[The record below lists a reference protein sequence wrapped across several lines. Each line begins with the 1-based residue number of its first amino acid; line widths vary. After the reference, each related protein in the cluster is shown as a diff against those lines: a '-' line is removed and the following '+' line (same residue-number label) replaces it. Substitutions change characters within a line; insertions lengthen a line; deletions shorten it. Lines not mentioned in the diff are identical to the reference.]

1 MNALKDS
8 IKSGRTVVGTTAT
21 PNVDVSILADAGY
34 DFVLLDTQHSAWEIK
49 QLQPSIQT
57 MRGKPAAP
65 LVRVAANQAYQIC
78 FALDAGARG
87 VVVPMVNTRAEAEA
101 AVRACRYFPLGN
113 RSNAGVRG
121 EWGEFKNYR
130 DYLDAVNDG
139 VVIVPMIET
148 NEALENLDAIASV
161 PGVDVLLIGPSD
173 LSIEL
178 GVALDYQCDL
188 YQRALDKIAATA
200 AKHGVVAGMYFIPPG
215 MDPNFYV
222 QKGFRFFTMPW
233 GPWAQAGIKNAL
245 AGIDR

>member
-8 IKSGRTVVGTTAT
+8 IKSGRTVVGTTMG
-21 PNVDVSILADAGY
+21 PNVDVSIRADAGY
-34 DFVLLDTQHSAWEIK
+34 DFLLFDTQHSAWEIK

-57 MRGKPAAP
+57 MR
-65 LVRVAANQAYQIC
+65 C
-78 FALDAGARG
+78 
-87 VVVPMVNTRAEAEA
+87 
-101 AVRACRYFPLGN
+101 
-113 RSNAGVRG
+113 

-130 DYLDAVNDG
+130 YYLDTVNNEL
-139 VVIVPMIET
+139 VIVPMIET

-178 GVALDYQCDL
+178 GVPLDYQCDL

-222 QKGFRFFTMPW
+222 QKGFKFFIMLW
-233 GPWAQAGIKNAL
+233 GPWAQAGIE
-245 AGIDR
+245 R